1 MGKCVEQT
9 KKKKK
14 KKAVMGSGN
23 VANAVS
29 NDVPWLIKVVVTAFD
44 QLGPPSLECCTLSN
58 SNAAAAAAANARA
71 CWRSRKQAQ
80 HRTKT
85 KHTTDED

>member
-29 NDVPWLIKVVVTAFD
+29 NDVPWLIEV
-44 QLGPPSLECCTLSN
+44 N
-58 SNAAAAAAANARA
+58 SYRI
-71 CWRSRKQAQ
+71 
-80 HRTKT
+80 
-85 KHTTDED
+85 